1 MLLSIGLV
9 LVARP
14 TPLAFW
20 IGMPLVVAGELLRVW
35 SAGYLTKLSCLV
47 TAGPFAMCRNPLYV
61 GSFLIC
67 LGYLIM
73 CQRLDAFIIGIILF
87 WILHGAAVA
96 YEERL
101 LTEKFGDDFKVY
113 CKVVPRFIPRIGS
126 GGGQGSFSFG
136 QVMANDEYRG
146 AAAAALFL
154 VIYGYMAY
162 DSSTLWGWISRLG
175 S

>member
-9 LVARP
+9 LVAKP

-20 IGMPLVVAGELLRVW
+20 VGVPLVVGGELLRIW

-67 LGYLIM
+67 LGYLMM

-87 WILHGAAVA
+87 WVLHGAAVV
-96 YEERL
+96 YEERM
-101 LTEKFGDDFKVY
+101 LTEKFGDDFKDY
-113 CKVVPRFIPRIGS
+113 CKAVPRFIPRIGLP
-126 GGGQGSFSFG
+126 GGRGSFSFD

-146 AAAAALFL
+146 AAAAGLFL
-154 VIYGYMAY
+154 LIYGCMAY
-162 DSSTLWGWISRLG
+162 DWFSLWGWISGLG